1 MTIYHLTNESKVESE
16 GFFSNLILRCEWPI
30 SETPVPQ
37 SRTKLII
44 FFYPFARLSSVYR
57 CLIQHSD
64 VWLWS
69 PNKPIKVRLCYH
81 QSKVLLVFRY
91 YLIQISLNDPVPM
104 TASSRKST
112 NSIEIVGH
120 ISFSLNAMR
129 QIDPKNWNGN
139 AANCK
144 NVNANLKRRVKL
156 WLKLAHALRHGAISA
171 A

>member
-1 MTIYHLTNESKVESE
+1 
-16 GFFSNLILRCEWPI
+16 
-30 SETPVPQ
+30 
-37 SRTKLII
+37 
-44 FFYPFARLSSVYR
+44 
-57 CLIQHSD
+57 
-64 VWLWS
+64 
-69 PNKPIKVRLCYH
+69 
-81 QSKVLLVFRY
+81 
-91 YLIQISLNDPVPM
+91 M